1 MSVKKYKSDGFFQ
14 YFNVVLPLSINVS
27 SVTNCHV
34 TTIKVVD
41 CHCLTGKVKCK
52 VTLEPDQSGP
62 QGTGTYFGLC
72 SMKRLRVLLLPL
84 DWMLVHRRLSS
95 AFRPETLKIRRYRF
109 IPSGGERYRE

>member
-52 VTLEPDQSGP
+52 VTLEPDPSGP

-72 SMKRLRVLLLPL
+72 SMKRLRVQLLPL
-84 DWMLVHRRLSS
+84 DGLLVHRRLPS
-95 AFRPETLKIRRYRF
+95 AFRSETLNEKL
-109 IPSGGERYRE
+109 E